1 MSGAQAALSEEA
13 RERWTLKQGLSTS
26 ALKWIAL
33 FFMTLDH
40 IAAFGFEIPIV
51 GRFYNPL
58 RLVGR
63 IAAPLFLFALVQ
75 GLRHTRSRPRFL
87 LRLYLAG
94 MGAGLFVTATDLFF
108 GDIVGIITP
117 GNIMFTF
124 FYVAL
129 YAWAIEGVAKGVR
142 ERNWRDAL
150 LAALCCVLPLLA
162 QPLRLELW
170 ELSRAVDSSAGMFLV
185 HNLIDSFLPTLKSV
199 DYGEG
204 MVFLGVI
211 LYFAKTK
218 WRQCGVFTV
227 FCLVCIAGSMT
238 GQFYYLG
245 QDLSSFTMTFFDPFQ
260 CWMVLALPFMML
272 YNGQRGRGP
281 KWFFYIY
288 YPIHR
293 YVISVVS
300 AVVQAVM

>member
-1 MSGAQAALSEEA
+1 MSEEQAAWA
-13 RERWTLKQGLSTS
+13 GDRRERRLPGLSTS
-26 ALKWIAL
+26 AIKWIAL

-75 GLRHTRSRPRFL
+75 GLRHTSNRPRFL

-94 MGAGLFVTATDLFF
+94 VGAGLFVAVTDLLF
-108 GDIVGIITP
+108 GEIVGYITP
-117 GNIMFTF
+117 GNIIFTF

-129 YAWAIEGVAKGVR
+129 YSWAVEGLMDAARK
-142 ERNWRDAL
+142 RNWRGAA
-150 LAALCCVLPLLA
+150 LAALCCVLPFLT
-162 QPLRLELW
+162 QPLRLALW
-170 ELSRAVDSSAGMFLV
+170 GLPRMEDGLAAVFLA
-185 HNLIDSFLPTLKSV
+185 HNLIDSFLPTLISV
-199 DYGEG
+199 DYGWG
-204 MVFLGVI
+204 MILLGVM

-218 WRQCGVFTV
+218 RRQCGVFAA
-227 FCLVCIAGSMT
+227 FCLVCMAGAVA
-238 GQFYYLG
+238 GRFYYPI
-245 QDLSSFTMTFFDPFQ
+245 QDFSYFTMVFFDPFQ
-260 CWMVLALPFMML
+260 CRMALALPFMLL

-288 YPIHR
+288 YPAHR
-293 YVISVVS
+293 YVISVVET
-300 AVVQAVM
+300 AVQVLS